1 MKMRYVIL
9 FLLMLS
15 MKVYAQGSDGKS
27 YSFIVRDINNYELE
41 KAIVKIR
48 NLANDE
54 AKNLFQDEVNYLK
67 AGLVSNQ
74 ILSLDDS
81 GFDYYLKG
89 IYYVYLGDYYSRVS
103 NKFNEKSYQLYLK
116 TYQLGVQHHDISL
129 QQEGIR
135 RILHQFQI
143 NEMNFI
149 QFSDYSDKY
158 LKLDNDFINTF
169 WARYYSAFKKYYEE
183 TEFKKKSGFT
193 VKSYD
198 SLLVYGKQKPFL
210 KGRVYQ
216 LMGIYYNVMKDYP
229 QSKECMAN
237 AKVEY
242 KKSNDFYSQLA
253 LHRIEFN
260 EGFYYLDTA
269 NPGKAVVIFRRS
281 EQSPYFK
288 KDIKSKIVISD
299 ALYKAYSK
307 IKNTDSALYYFNRRT
322 AFEDTLKREENALAI
337 HEIDTKY
344 QVQQKDQ
351 TISHQKESLKTNR
364 KYGFLYFALAVMAL
378 LLALYSLVRWKKVD
392 LKKQKLAQENESL
405 QVEHSQTILE
415 LEKVKQLIVED
426 HIVLKN
432 KAKIYINELLYIK
445 AEDHY
450 LQLVT
455 SKKKEFVR
463 GKISEII
470 KELPPNFI
478 QVHRSYIVNKN
489 LIISSNSNFVILEG
503 KIEIPLSRSF
513 KKNI

>member
-1 MKMRYVIL
+1 MKYIVF

-15 MKVYAQGSDGKS
+15 IDLYGQHSDDRH
-27 YSFIVRDINNYELE
+27 YSLIVKDINNYEFQ
-41 KAIVKIR
+41 KATGKIR
-48 NLANDE
+48 NLTNDE
-54 AKNLFQDEVNYLK
+54 ARNLFQHEVDYLK
-67 AGLVSNQ
+67 AGLISNQ
-74 ILSLDDS
+74 ILSLDNS
-81 GFDYYLKG
+81 GFNYYLKG
-89 IYYVYLGDYYSRVS
+89 IYYAYLGDYYSRVS
-103 NKFNEKSYQLYLK
+103 KSFNEKSYQLYLK

-135 RILHQFQI
+135 RILHQFQV

-149 QFSDYSDKY
+149 QFSEYSDKY
-158 LKLDNDFINTF
+158 LQLENDFINSF
-169 WARYYSAFKKYYEE
+169 WAKYYSAFKRYYEE
-183 TEFKKKSGFT
+183 TEFKRKRGFT
-193 VKSYD
+193 IKSYD

-210 KGRVYQ
+210 KGRAYQ
-216 LMGIYYNVMKDYP
+216 LMGIYYNVIRNYSE
-229 QSKECMAN
+229 SKKCMAN
-237 AKVEY
+237 AKSEY
-242 KKSNDFYSQLA
+242 KKSPDFYSQLA

-260 EGFYYLDTA
+260 EGFYYLDTQE
-269 NPGKAVVIFRRS
+269 PEKAAAIFKRS
-281 EQSPYFK
+281 EQSSYFK
-288 KDIKSKIVISD
+288 KDIKSNILISD
-299 ALYKAYSK
+299 ALYKTYSK
-307 IKNTDSALYYFNRRT
+307 IKNSDSALYYFNRRT

-344 QVQQKDQ
+344 QVQQKNQ
-351 TISHQKESLKTNR
+351 TISYQKESLKTNR
-364 KYGFLYFALAVMAL
+364 KYRFLYFILAVMAL
-378 LLALYSLVRWKKVD
+378 LLALYSLIRWKKVD
-392 LKKQKLAQENESL
+392 MKKQKLAQEKESL

-432 KAKIYINELLYIK
+432 KAKVYINELLYIK

-470 KELPPNFI
+470 KELPPNFV

-489 LIISSNSNFVILEG
+489 LIISSNANFAILEG